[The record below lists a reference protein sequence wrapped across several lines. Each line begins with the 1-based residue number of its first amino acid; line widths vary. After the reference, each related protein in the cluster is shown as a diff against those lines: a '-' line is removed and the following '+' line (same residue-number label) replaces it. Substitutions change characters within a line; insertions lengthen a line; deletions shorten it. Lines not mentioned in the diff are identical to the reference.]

1 MWRFFPSRRLNN
13 FHHGYNVFRDMC
25 KAYIDEAVIEIKKKQ
40 ATDGQE
46 EGDPSM
52 LELFFS
58 RGVDENTAVVMAL
71 DMMFAGVDTSS
82 HTSGFLMYQLAK
94 HPNVQERLFQEVKAE
109 LPEKDSKL
117 ALKSLDK
124 MPYMKAVLKETLR
137 MNPPAVANARIIDEP
152 LEIGGYSMPAGVV
165 YVPHHYLMCNSERYF
180 DEPNTFKPE
189 RWLRSE
195 NNQKI
200 HPFLLLPFGHG
211 PRMCVG
217 RRFAEQEISIFI
229 AKIVRNFR
237 IEWHHKDLR
246 MKTET
251 LTRPD
256 NPFKFTFLDR

>member
-1 MWRFFPSRRLNN
+1 MKIIRAVGDIFSNSQILDNGLQMWRFFPSRRLNN

-109 LPEKDSKL
+109 LPVKWL
-117 ALKSLDK
+117 
-124 MPYMKAVLKETLR
+124 PG
-137 MNPPAVANARIIDEP
+137 NFNARFCRGDKFRPRVQPPSNLFLPGIFP
-152 LEIGGYSMPAGVV
+152 GSKFSPTSSSSSSSFGSIGYACIMRRQSPPINSPA
-165 YVPHHYLMCNSERYF
+165 R
-180 DEPNTFKPE
+180 
-189 RWLRSE
+189 RSRSL
-195 NNQKI
+195 K
-200 HPFLLLPFGHG
+200 
-211 PRMCVG
+211 
-217 RRFAEQEISIFI
+217 
-229 AKIVRNFR
+229 K
-237 IEWHHKDLR
+237 K
-246 MKTET
+246 
-251 LTRPD
+251 
-256 NPFKFTFLDR
+256 